1 MCWPEVASYRIYVT
15 GPEQMPQMLTR
26 NKEMF
31 EYGLSIYVVISIAYF
46 DAVSSVDWII
56 LQLNMIS
63 IITIGRISKKK
74 IMLSIC

>member
-1 MCWPEVASYRIYVT
+1 
-15 GPEQMPQMLTR
+15 MPQMLTR

-31 EYGLSIYVVISIAYF
+31 EYGLSINYVVISIAYF

-63 IITIGRISKKK
+63 MITIGRISKKK
-74 IMLSIC
+74 NVVYLLKINVAYIQIEIC